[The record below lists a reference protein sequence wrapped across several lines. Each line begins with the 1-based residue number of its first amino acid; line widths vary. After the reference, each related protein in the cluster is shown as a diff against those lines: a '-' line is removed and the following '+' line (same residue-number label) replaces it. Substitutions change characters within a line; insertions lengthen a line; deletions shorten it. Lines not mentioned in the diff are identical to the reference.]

1 MLNIIFCIVAG
12 AAMSIQGVMNTR
24 LGDKA
29 GLFEANMFV
38 QGTAFILSLLAM
50 IFFGKGN
57 LGTLLATEKV
67 YLLGGILGLIITIT
81 VMLGIKSFSPTI
93 AISVILVSQLIVAA
107 LIDYFG
113 IMGSKKVPF
122 HWTKLVGVA
131 LMIIG
136 IIVFKT
142 NFKK

>member
-1 MLNIIFCIVAG
+1 MLNVIFCIIAG
-12 AAMSIQGVMNTR
+12 ATMSIQGVMNTR
-24 LGDKA
+24 LSDKA

-38 QGTAFILSLLAM
+38 QGTAFILSLIAM
-50 IFFGKGN
+50 LFWGKGSLDN
-57 LGTLLATEKV
+57 LFSVNKI
-67 YLLGGILGLIITIT
+67 YLLGGVLGLIITIT

-113 IMGSKKVPF
+113 IMGSEKVPF
-122 HWTKLVGVA
+122 HWSKILGVM
-131 LMIIG
+131 LMIVG
-136 IIVFKT
+136 IIIFKT